1 MAQENEDG
9 QERTEQPTEK
19 RRREAK
25 EKGQIPR
32 SRELNT
38 TLVMLAAAAALMML
52 GDFMG
57 RGLTDVIERNFRLS
71 RETIFDPGA
80 PLRLLQHSIAEG
92 LLVVAPF
99 ALIMVVVAIGAS
111 VALGGW
117 SFNTQ
122 AWMPKLEKLDPLK
135 GLKRMFALRAL
146 IELLK
151 SLIKVAIVGAGG
163 VAMLWWHR
171 QDFVA
176 LGGESLETGLAHGMA
191 LFFRAFF
198 LLSAALVLVAAVD
211 VPYQLWDLRNKLK
224 MTKQEVKD
232 EYKETEGKP
241 EVKGRLRQM
250 QRQIAQGRMLENVPK
265 ADVVVTNPTHYAV
278 ALKYDQ
284 LKMRAPQVVAK
295 GTDLMA
301 ARIRELAAE
310 HKVPIFEAPPLA
322 RALYYTTDLER
333 EIPAGLY
340 LACAQ
345 VLAYIFQLRTA
356 GLHGQWPQRP
366 QPEVPQ
372 ELVEYLRKRGK
383 PV

>member
-9 QERTEQPTEK
+9 QERTEEPTAK
-19 RRREAK
+19 RQREAK

-38 TLVMLAAAAALMML
+38 TLVMLAAAAGLMML

-57 RGLTDVIERNFRLS
+57 RGLTGVIETNFRLQ
-71 RETIFDPGA
+71 RDVIFDPMA
-80 PLRLLQHSIAEG
+80 PLRLLQESIAQG

-99 ALIMVVVAIGAS
+99 ALVMVAVAIGAS

-117 SFNTQ
+117 SFSTK
-122 AWMPKLEKLDPLK
+122 AWEPKLEKMNPLK

-146 IELLK
+146 MELLK
-151 SLIKVAIVGAGG
+151 SLIKVVIVGAVG
-163 VAMLWWHR
+163 VAFLWWH
-171 QDFVA
+171 QADFVA
-176 LGGESLETGLAHGMA
+176 LGGEPLESGLAHGMD

-211 VPYQLWDLRNKLK
+211 VPYQLYDLKNKLK

-241 EVKGRLRQM
+241 EVKGKLRQM

-265 ADVVVTNPTHYAV
+265 ADVVVTNPTHYAI
-278 ALKYDQ
+278 AIKYDQ
-284 LKMRAPQVVAK
+284 LKMRAPTVVAK

-301 ARIRELAAE
+301 AKIRELAAE
-310 HKVPIFEAPPLA
+310 NKVPIFEAPPLA
-322 RALYYTTDLER
+322 RALYYTTDLEK

-356 GLHGQWPQRP
+356 GLHGPRPQRP

-372 ELVEYLRKRGK
+372 ELVDYLRKRGK